1 MTPLGGGLTPPG
13 GGLRPRGGRLTQRRR
28 RIAPFLALLALSVAT
43 ASCGTRRRSYS
54 MDTVAVISDRPVSLR
69 SFRAYFE
76 ANAGR
81 PIAESSPKVAS
92 GLFDQFLKEEI
103 WRSEAGLSGPDEE
116 SDRRNAP
123 SLLLSRAGGAV
134 LPTADEVRREYDL
147 HRERYEKPERVR
159 AARIFT
165 RQKSEADAARQRISR
180 GEDFGKLAREVSRS
194 PDAAA
199 GGEMGWV
206 ERGDLPS
213 EFESVIFRLKPGEI
227 SPVIAAEEGF
237 LIFKAEDKSPARL
250 LPFEEAE
257 PEIRR
262 RLAREKSAAFL
273 QTFLDGARRSG
284 RIRVFPDRL
293 PFVYTG
299 EFLPPGKES

>member
-1 MTPLGGGLTPPG
+1 LRRAVSAGLV
-13 GGLRPRGGRLTQRRR
+13 
-28 RIAPFLALLALSVAT
+28 LSIGMLWAGAT
-43 ASCGTRRRSYS
+43 ASCGRARRTYS
-54 MDTVAVISDRPVSLR
+54 MDTVAVVSGRPVSLK
-69 SFRAYFE
+69 SFRSYFE

-92 GLFDQFLKEEI
+92 GLFDQFLREET

-123 SLLLSRAGGAV
+123 SLLVSRAGSAV
-134 LPTADEVRREYDL
+134 LPAPEELRREYDL
-147 HRERYEKPERVR
+147 HRERYEKPDRVR
-159 AARIFT
+159 ASRIFT
-165 RQKSEADAARQRISR
+165 RQKSEADGARQRISK
-180 GEDFGKLAREVSRS
+180 GEDFSKVAREVSRA
-194 PDAAA
+194 PDASS
-199 GGEMGWV
+199 GGQLGWV

-213 EFESVIFRLKPGEI
+213 EFEGVIFRLKTDEV

-237 LIFKAEDKSPARL
+237 LIFKVEERAEARQL
-250 LPFEEAE
+250 TFEQAE

-262 RLAREKSAAFL
+262 RLSREKTDLYL
-273 QTFLDGARRSG
+273 QKFLDDARRGG
-284 RIRVFPDRL
+284 RVRVFPDRL

>member
-1 MTPLGGGLTPPG
+1 MRRLVVSIVLLG
-13 GGLRPRGGRLTQRRR
+13 
-28 RIAPFLALLALSVAT
+28 AAAALS
-43 ASCGTRRRSYS
+43 CGRTRSSYS
-54 MDTVAVISDRPVSLR
+54 MDTVAIVSGRPVSLR
-69 SFRAYFE
+69 SFRSYFE

-92 GLFDQFLKEEI
+92 GLFDQFLREEI
-103 WRSEAGLSGPDEE
+103 WRSEARLSGPDEE

-123 SLLLSRAGGAV
+123 SLLLSRAGPAV
-134 LPTADEVRREYDL
+134 LATPEDIRKEYDL
-147 HRERYEKPERVR
+147 HRERYERPDRVR

-165 RQKSEADAARQRISR
+165 RQKSEADSARQRISK
-180 GEDFGKLAREVSRS
+180 GEDFSKVAREVSRS
-194 PDAAA
+194 SDASA
-199 GGEMGWV
+199 GGLMGWV

-213 EFESVIFRLKPGEI
+213 EFEGVVFRLKTNEM

-237 LIFKAEDKSPARL
+237 LIFKVEERSDARQL
-250 LPFEEAE
+250 GFEEAE

-262 RLAREKSAAFL
+262 RLAREKTEIYL
-273 QTFLDGARRSG
+273 QNALDNARRGG
-284 RIRVFPDRL
+284 RVRVFPDRL